1 MKKKDGINWSKCMK
15 KKCEQCNRIN
25 YCFIY
30 DPKSKEIQ
38 GKSNETE
45 KKKKKVL

>member
-1 MKKKDGINWSKCMK
+1 MKKKDGINWEKCMK

-25 YCFIY
+25 YCFAY
-30 DPKSKEIQ
+30 NPKGKGIQ

-45 KKKKKVL
+45 KKKKKIL